1 MKITIKQIAEIAGVH
16 RSTVD
21 KVLHNREGVSQEVR
35 QRVQKIIDEYGYR
48 PNPIGQAL
56 KKQDQKIKIGVIL
69 LEVDAKE
76 RILSGIKEGLSAYQ
90 SFDIELMYHTVNY
103 PDVGEQI
110 RLIHKMIEQKADGII
125 LSPINS
131 PEIVSVIDYC
141 NGLHIPIITVNT
153 DVKGSQR
160 FCFIGQEGER
170 AGRVGGRLMGEFL
183 NGKGNVAVFTSDG
196 HEQQSFSYNKR
207 DKGFRAM
214 IKETYPKMHVLKS
227 IRTDEDAMTIAE
239 ETRNLLEKEKY
250 LKGIFITCR
259 GVREVGKVL
268 KEQGKEDIKVICYE
282 DYPDILQLLKEEVVD
297 ATITSQLKVQGK
309 QSIEYLLDYLVY
321 DKKPPKKHLYTNI
334 RILLKECI
342 Y

>member
-1 MKITIKQIAEIAGVH
+1 
-16 RSTVD
+16 
-21 KVLHNREGVSQEVR
+21 
-35 QRVQKIIDEYGYR
+35 
-48 PNPIGQAL
+48 
-56 KKQDQKIKIGVIL
+56 
-69 LEVDAKE
+69 
-76 RILSGIKEGLSAYQ
+76 
-90 SFDIELMYHTVNY
+90 
-103 PDVGEQI
+103 
-110 RLIHKMIEQKADGII
+110 
-125 LSPINS
+125 
-131 PEIVSVIDYC
+131 
-141 NGLHIPIITVNT
+141 
-153 DVKGSQR
+153 
-160 FCFIGQEGER
+160 
-170 AGRVGGRLMGEFL
+170 MGEFL

-227 IRTDEDAMTIAE
+227 IRTDEDAMMIAE

-250 LKGIFITCR
+250 LKGIFITCG